1 MTEAYEQTSTAR
13 RPGARP
19 DRVPVSAAQGR
30 LWLLSQLEEERSAY
44 NVLLPLRFV
53 GDLDVP
59 ALRSALSGLV
69 ERHEILRTRYAAED
83 GEPVQVI
90 EAPAPVELAETDL
103 STTDDDAR
111 EDALDAAFADAETRP
126 FDLGTGPVLRA
137 ALLRLAADRH
147 VLLLSV
153 HHIAIDAGSTP
164 VLYRDLA
171 AGYRAHLA
179 GTAAD
184 LPPLPLQYADHAVR
198 ERAEMTGELT
208 GRRLSY
214 WRERLRDL
222 PELDLPTDRPA
233 GRVPSGE
240 GGFVRSA
247 VDPGLIR
254 RLEELAG
261 SCGGTLFDAVVAGT
275 ALLLQRYSGQDDV
288 PLGTVWSARD
298 RAGLADLIGFFPNT
312 VVLRADVSGTPS
324 FRELLRRTAATTRDA
339 FANADLPFDV
349 LVQEL
354 APAREPGRTP
364 FFRVYV
370 NTDEAAGGLPE
381 FTGLTAEAIAPDFST
396 ARFELGFVLRPGAAE
411 PEVDSVFSTALFEP
425 ATVERMLAHLV
436 RLWQGAT
443 DAPDRPVSEL
453 TMLTDAEVTDAVW
466 TWNDTG
472 ADLPA
477 DRCLHRLFEDQADA
491 GPDRTALVHGDTT
504 LSYGELDR
512 RANRLAH
519 RLRDSGV
526 GAGTLVGVCLQRSLA
541 QPVAVLAVLKAG
553 GAFVPLDPD
562 YPAERL
568 EFMCRDAGLWGVL
581 TEPALAGRVGADVR
595 TLDVSEPD
603 RDRPDGRPDGTA
615 GPDDLAYV
623 IYTSGSTGTPKGIGL
638 RHAGAV
644 NNFTDFNTR
653 FALGAGDA
661 ALAVSSPSFDMSV
674 YDLLGTVGCG
684 GTVVL
689 PTPDELRDP
698 GAWARLIRA
707 HAVTVWHSAPA
718 LLDLLLEHAE
728 RHGVELPGL
737 RLALLGGDW
746 IPVAQPDR
754 LRAVAPR
761 VRFIA
766 LGGATE
772 ASMDSIIFEV
782 LDVDEGWASIPYGR
796 PMANQRAYVLDRF
809 DNPQPVGVPG
819 ELNLAGAGLARGYL
833 GRPELTAEKFVER
846 TLPGGRPERLYRT
859 GDLARYRRDGVIELL
874 GRLDFQVKIHG
885 MRIET
890 GEIEAVLRGH
900 ASVADAVVVAHGEPG
915 HATLAGYVRAAGE
928 PVDGAGLRDWLGERL
943 PRHMVPAV
951 IETLDAFPTTPNGK
965 VDRKALAARDVSRT
979 GGGEAPRDEL
989 ERRVAAAWREVLG
1002 LDAIAIDDS
1011 FFQLGGD
1018 SFAAVRAMVALD
1030 NPVPVVE
1037 LFKHPTV
1044 RGLAGRLRAARAGET
1059 ELLHELTPAGRA
1071 AGTTVVCLPYGGGNA
1086 IAYRPLAEALPERFR
1101 LLALNQPGYD
1111 PGGDPADF
1119 QPFDR
1124 VVEAAADEVVRR
1136 VDGPVVVY
1144 GHCAGTYMAAALARL
1159 LEERGAD
1166 VRGLYLAAALP
1177 ADDPAGA
1184 LAAERATSDEEW
1196 AGYLTTIG
1204 GFDGALDW
1212 STVEHMMTVGRH
1224 DHVGAM
1230 SFLQRRAGGPPTSV
1244 RAHTVGIFGD
1254 ADPATGHFAERYGDW
1269 RHLVGD
1275 LDLAVVPGGGHYFV
1289 RDRADVVAERID
1301 RDHPAAAGAEEAS
1314 A

>member
-1 MTEAYEQTSTAR
+1 MTEGYEQTSTR
-13 RPGARP
+13 RAPA
-19 DRVPVSAAQGR
+19 SAAQGR
-30 LWLLSQLEEERSAY
+30 LWLLSQLEDERSAY

-69 ERHEILRTRYAAED
+69 ERHEILRTRYVAQD

-103 STTDDDAR
+103 STMD
-111 EDALDAAFADAETRP
+111 EDGQESALDAAFDDAETRP

-137 ALLRLAADRH
+137 ALLRLAAHRH

-179 GTAAD
+179 GTTD
-184 LPPLPLQYADHAVR
+184 GLPPLAFQYADHAVR
-198 ERAEMTGELT
+198 ERAAMTGELT
-208 GRRLSY
+208 GRRLAY

-233 GRVPSGE
+233 GRMPTGE
-240 GGFVRSA
+240 GGFVRSP
-247 VDPGLIR
+247 VEPDLIR
-254 RLEELAG
+254 RLGELAG

-275 ALLLQRYSGQDDV
+275 ALLMQRYSGQDDV

-298 RAGLADLIGFFPNT
+298 TEGLADLIGFFPNT
-312 VVLRADVSGTPS
+312 VVLRTDVSGEPS
-324 FRELLRRTAATTRDA
+324 FRELLRRTAAANRADL
-339 FANADLPFDV
+339 ANADLPFDA

-354 APAREPGRTP
+354 APARTPGSTP

-370 NTDEAAGGLPE
+370 NIDEAAVALPE
-381 FTGLTAEAIAPDFST
+381 FAGLSAEAIPPDFST

-411 PEVDSVFSTALFEP
+411 PEMDSVFSTELFDTG
-425 ATVERMLAHLV
+425 TVERMLAHLV
-436 RLWQGAT
+436 RLWQEALA
-443 DAPDRPVSEL
+443 APDRPVSEL
-453 TMLTDAEVTDAVW
+453 SMLTDAELTDAVW

-472 ADLPA
+472 ADLGA
-477 DRCLHRLFEDQADA
+477 DRCLHELFEEQADA
-491 GPDRTALVHGDTT
+491 APDRTALVSGDTT

-519 RLRDSGV
+519 RLRDAGV
-526 GAGTLVGVCLQRSLA
+526 STGDLVGVCLHRGID

-581 TEPALAGRVGADVR
+581 TEPTLAGRVGDVW
-595 TLDVSEPD
+595 TVDVTEPD
-603 RDRPDGRPDGTA
+603 PDRSDRRPDAGV

-653 FALGAGDA
+653 FALGTGEAL
-661 ALAVSSPSFDMSV
+661 LAVSSPSFDMSV

-689 PTPDELRDP
+689 PTQDELRDP

-707 HAVTVWHSAPA
+707 HGVTVWHSAPA

-728 RHGVELPGL
+728 RHRAELHSL

-754 LRAVAPR
+754 LRAVAPG

-782 LDVDEGWASIPYGR
+782 SEVDEGWASIPYGR

-809 DNPQPVGVPG
+809 DNPQPAGVPG

-846 TLPGGRPERLYRT
+846 TLPGGRTERLYRT

-885 MRIET
+885 MRIEA

-900 ASVADAVVVAHGEPG
+900 PGVADAVVVAHGEPG
-915 HATLAGYVRAAGE
+915 HATLAGYVRTTGE
-928 PVDGAGLRDWLGERL
+928 PADGAGLRDWLGERL

-951 IETLDAFPTTPNGK
+951 IETVEEFPTTPNGK
-965 VDRKALAARDVSRT
+965 VDRKALAARDLERA
-979 GGGEAPRDEL
+979 GGGEAPRDDL
-989 ERRVAAAWREVLG
+989 ERRVAAAWSEVLS
-1002 LDAIAIDDS
+1002 LPEVSIDDS

-1037 LFKHPTV
+1037 LFKYPTV
-1044 RGLAGRLRAARAGET
+1044 RGLAERLRAAGAGER

-1071 AGTTVVCLPYGGGNA
+1071 ADTTVVCLPYGGGNA

-1101 LLALNQPGYD
+1101 LLALHQPGYD

-1124 VVEAAADEVVRR
+1124 IVDDAADEVLRR
-1136 VDGPVVVY
+1136 VDGPVIVY

-1159 LEERGAD
+1159 LEARGAD

-1177 ADDPAGA
+1177 SDDPDGA
-1184 LAAERATSDEEW
+1184 LAAERTTSDEEW

-1204 GFDGALDW
+1204 GFDGALGW

-1230 SFLQRRAGGPPTSV
+1230 TFLRREAAGPPTSV
-1244 RAHTVGIFGD
+1244 RAHTVGFFGD
-1254 ADPATGHFAERYGDW
+1254 ADPATEHFAQRYVDW
-1269 RHLVGD
+1269 RRLVGD

-1289 RDRADVVAERID
+1289 RDRADAVAARID
-1301 RDHPAAAGAEEAS
+1301 RDHPAEEAT